1 MKYTRLKIGL
11 KLFAIIDI
19 LFAEK
24 WQLTT
29 FKNGSQQ
36 ALTKYDSKEFK

>member
-1 MKYTRLKIGL
+1 MKYARFKIGL

-29 FKNGSQQ
+29 YKNGSKQ
-36 ALTKYDSKEFK
+36 TRYDSREFK